1 MNSASLPIPTDRI
14 PRRRWLIGA
23 LLGVG
28 VLVNYFD
35 RNILAVAVPR
45 IQAEFGFDDLQKGL
59 LLGAFFWPY
68 ALLQIPTGLF
78 LDRFGVTRVGR
89 WGAFLWG
96 VISSITAC
104 VTGFVS
110 LYTLRALL
118 GVVEAPS
125 FPVNSK
131 ATGYWFPKQERG
143 LATAIFDSA
152 SKFSTVIGG
161 PIIAFVVIKLG
172 WRWGFG
178 FTALLSLAYFSAF
191 HRLYRD
197 PSSDPRL
204 SPVEYDYIR
213 RGGAAPEGRSQG
225 GARPLLAHL
234 LRSRKIWGLCLGYA
248 AYGYSFNLF
257 ITWLPSY
264 VVKTTHMDILQ
275 SAKIA
280 AIPWI
285 FATAS
290 DLIVGGWLI
299 DHLIKRGGDE
309 TKVRKG
315 VLITGMVF
323 GLAVFGATRTAS
335 PYVAI
340 AWISIALS
348 GLAATAPVGWSLPAL
363 LAPKGGTGTVG
374 GLMNFMNN
382 LTGVLAP
389 AVTGYIVEKTGS
401 FDYAFLVAG
410 VVLLGGIVAFVLLL
424 GRIESIPEPA

>member
-1 MNSASLPIPTDRI
+1 MISASPSTNPNRI
-14 PRRRWLIGA
+14 PRRRWMIGV
-23 LLGVG
+23 LLGAG

-35 RNILAVAVPR
+35 RNILAVAVPK
-45 IQAEFGFDDLQKGL
+45 IQEDFGFDDVQKGL

-68 ALLQIPTGLF
+68 ALLQIPTGLV
-78 LDRFGVTRVGR
+78 LDRWGVTRVGR

-96 VISSITAC
+96 VISTLTAC
-104 VTGFVS
+104 TTGFVS
-110 LYTLRALL
+110 LYAARMLL

-125 FPVNSK
+125 FPVNAK
-131 ATGYWFPKQERG
+131 ATGYWFPKAERG

-161 PIIAFVVIKLG
+161 PIIALVVIKLG

-178 FTALLSLAYFSAF
+178 FTAALSLAYFAAF

-197 PSSDPRL
+197 PSADPRL
-204 SPVEYDYIR
+204 TPEEYDHIR
-213 RGGAAPEGRSQG
+213 RGGAAPEGRSPG
-225 GARPLLAHL
+225 GARPMLAHL

-264 VVKTTHMDILQ
+264 IVKTTHMDLLQ

-285 FATAS
+285 FATIS
-290 DLIVGGWLI
+290 DLVVGGWLI
-299 DHLIKRGGDE
+299 DHLIRRGGDE
-309 TKVRKG
+309 TRVRKG

-323 GLAVFGATRTAS
+323 GLAVFGATRTAN
-335 PYVAI
+335 PYVAV
-340 AWISIALS
+340 ACISLALS

-363 LAPKGGTGTVG
+363 LAPKGGAGTVG

-410 VVLLGGIVAFVLLL
+410 LVLVGGILAFALLL
-424 GRIESIPEPA
+424 GRIEPVPEPA